1 MSFRKAVA
9 LSYPENAAA
18 PIITA
23 RAYGDLAER
32 MVEIADENNVP
43 IVQNEMLVN
52 VLSRQK
58 IGTLVPEETWTVLAK
73 IFAFV
78 VQIDEKNKK
87 DIVGKNGS
95 E

>member
-18 PIITA
+18 PIISASAT
-23 RAYGDLAER
+23 GGLAER
-32 MVEIADENNVP
+32 VIEIAEENNVP
-43 IVQNEMLVN
+43 VVQNEILVN

-78 VQIDEKNKK
+78 VQVDEKTNKL
-87 DIVGKNGS
+87 
-95 E
+95 

>member
-9 LSYPENAAA
+9 LSYPENVAA
-18 PIITA
+18 PIISA
-23 RAYGDLAER
+23 SASGGLAER
-32 MVEIADENNVP
+32 VVEIAKENNVP
-43 IVQNEMLVN
+43 VVQNEILVN

-78 VQIDEKNKK
+78 VQVDEKN
-87 DIVGKNGS
+87 
-95 E
+95 